1 MFTFNEKER
10 DTVGPQSHQ
19 VVPGVLPRVVA
30 QSEGHPGPVE
40 VQQVDP
46 VLGPGDTATPVE
58 VERPDAQP
66 LRLEHLA
73 DGLGLAGVQEGV
85 VAVLHCK
92 VQQGSVAGQLI
103 SQLGL

>member
-1 MFTFNEKER
+1 M
-10 DTVGPQSHQ
+10 GPQSHQ
-19 VVPGVLPRVVA
+19 VVSRIFPRVVR
-30 QSEGHPGPVE
+30 QSESHPGPVE
-40 VQQVDP
+40 VQEVAP

-58 VERPDAQP
+58 VKGPDTKP
-66 LRLEHLA
+66 LRLEHLT
-73 DGLGLAGVQEGV
+73 DGLGLGGVQEGV